1 VDTPSSINNIDLNAI
16 NEEKQRILNEKNNL
30 IRRIEA
36 YETELNAVSHR
47 SKEDHEKIIS
57 LEIDKR
63 NLQYKNKSL
72 EMKMNSILKELE
84 EMRRI
89 NENLNMDICNLRNE
103 KNSNFD
109 NSSDEA
115 KKAYANNGLN
125 LHTFLD
131 EQYSK
136 QNSNVLN
143 MREIFKK
150 CNTLKKKFSQKGSIL
165 NNIYNNNNKSLKN
178 HTREHS
184 TGSKNSQISARIVDN
199 KLKNSSS
206 ELNGVSRSHIPIP
219 PRKIADFKR
228 SRFLIVLL
236 YF

>member
-1 VDTPSSINNIDLNAI
+1 MDTPVSINHIDFNAI
-16 NEEKQRILNEKNNL
+16 NDEKQKIINEKNNL
-30 IRRIEA
+30 IKRIEA
-36 YETELNAVSHR
+36 YEIELNAVFHR

-72 EMKMNSILKELE
+72 EMKINSILKELE

-89 NENLNMDICNLRNE
+89 NENLNMEIYNLRNE
-103 KNSNFD
+103 KNSNLD
-109 NSSDEA
+109 NSSDEN

-131 EQYSK
+131 EQQYSK
-136 QNSNVLN
+136 KNSNVLN

-150 CNTLKKKFSQKGSIL
+150 CNTLKKKFSQKGTTL
-165 NNIYNNNNKSLKN
+165 NKIYNQKSLNFK
-178 HTREHS
+178 TYSRDHS
-184 TGSKNSQISARIVDN
+184 AGSRNSHISARIVDN

-206 ELNGVSRSHIPIP
+206 YLNGVSRSHIPIP
-219 PRKIADFKR
+219 PRKIANFKK
-228 SRFLIVLL
+228 SRF
-236 YF
+236 